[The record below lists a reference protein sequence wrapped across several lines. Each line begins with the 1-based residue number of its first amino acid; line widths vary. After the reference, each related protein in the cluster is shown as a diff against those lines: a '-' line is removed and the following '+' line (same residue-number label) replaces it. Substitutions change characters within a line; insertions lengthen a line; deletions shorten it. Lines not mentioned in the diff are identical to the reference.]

1 MSDKHQIFTVVEK
14 GKDKEIIVWFCLAP
28 NALRECKS
36 KLNKFHCFFRGRF
49 AVVKRCLDAKTKK
62 PYLAKII
69 KYDDDADRDESLQE
83 FEILRKVKSD
93 KIVMLRDAF
102 LMRKYIVLI
111 MDL

>member
-1 MSDKHQIFTVVEK
+1 M
-14 GKDKEIIVWFCLAP
+14 WFCLVA
-28 NALRECKS
+28 NALCECRPQ
-36 KLNKFHCFFRGRF
+36 LTKFHCLLRGRF

-62 PYLAKII
+62 PYVAKII

-102 LMRKYIVLI
+102 LMRKYIILI

>member
-1 MSDKHQIFTVVEK
+1 MSDKLQIFTVGEK
-14 GKDKEIIVWFCLAP
+14 GKDTEIIVCFCLAL
-28 NALRECKS
+28 NAVRECKAQR
-36 KLNKFHCFFRGRF
+36 KKFHCLFRGRF

-62 PYLAKII
+62 PYIAKII

-102 LMRKYIVLI
+102 LMRRYIVLI

>member
-1 MSDKHQIFTVVEK
+1 MSDKLQIFTVAEK
-14 GKDKEIIVWFCLAP
+14 GKDTEIIVCFCLAL
-28 NALRECKS
+28 NAVRECKAQL
-36 KLNKFHCFFRGRF
+36 KKIHCLFRGRF

-62 PYLAKII
+62 PYVAKII

-102 LMRKYIVLI
+102 LMRRYIVLI